1 MPTLLANLANL
12 QFVLFSRK
20 ADFQIHSQNLAQTIL
35 MKCFLQ
41 GAIFT
46 LFLLAFM
53 PAFANDFPNYQRPIN
68 PKDVT
73 IIRDK
78 WGTPH
83 IYGQTDADAAYG
95 LAYSLCESQ
104 FEGLQLTLIAGLGH
118 MGLVEGK
125 DGAKADFFQHAIGTD
140 SIVNA
145 RYDKAFS
152 EGFKHYLKAYAQGIN
167 DYAANHPDNIVL
179 ERIYPVGPKDIVKAH
194 FISLAFVTGAQD
206 PIQDIL
212 EGSYEEK
219 DKNGV
224 GSNAFAFNTHRTV
237 DSSTYLCI
245 DPHLPLKGDLTV
257 TEAHMVSDEGM
268 NMMGALPPGGVSVLM
283 GTNQNLGWAHTWNGL
298 DLVDVY
304 KLEMHPDKDLHYK
317 FDGEWLRLDERPV
330 KLKVNLWWFINIPVK
345 RTTYWS
351 KYGPTFQSDDGEF
364 YALRYGANQT
374 INYAEQW
381 YRMGKAKNLE
391 EFKDAMSMRAVP
403 RFNTVY
409 ADDKDNTFLIGYG
422 SIPDRDTSYDW
433 TGVVPGDT
441 FATLW
446 QELHTLDQMPQK
458 KNPDCGYLYNMNNT
472 PYNLTCDEEAMYC
485 PPHHETMG
493 YRLKNNNRS
502 RRFEELMNNCGEYV
516 SFSDMKRFKYDRS
529 YPQQSVFLESVE
541 PLLQVD
547 TSDYPEVSTLLHAMQ
562 NWDRRATLES
572 VPATYFLLTFNYIF
586 DKKGYDD
593 HAFFTGIDVSQELF
607 IDAVTYAKE
616 FLQKHY
622 NTTNVP
628 LKKVQRLIRGDK
640 NKPMPGFPD
649 ALAAAYSKPHK
660 NGQYKTFISSG
671 YTMFVEYTNDGASRI
686 ETVLPFG
693 TSNDPDSPH
702 FSDQMDLF
710 VNQQTKTMSLDL
722 DSVLHNA
729 ERLYHPYTNQKV
741 TKKQFQT
748 LKNQ

>member
-1 MPTLLANLANL
+1 MLTLLANLSN
-12 QFVLFSRK
+12 QQHVLIKSK
-20 ADFQIHSQNLAQTIL
+20 ADFCFPNQNIPASRL
-35 MKCFLQ
+35 MRNLVQ
-41 GAIFT
+41 GAISV
-46 LFLLAFM
+46 LFLLTFI
-53 PAFANDFPNYQRPIN
+53 PAFASDFPDYQRPIN
-68 PKDVT
+68 PKNTT

-104 FEGLQLTLIAGLGH
+104 FKGLQLTLIAGSGH

-145 RYDKAFS
+145 KYKNAFS
-152 EGFKHYLKAYAQGIN
+152 NSFKQYLKAYAQGIN
-167 DYAANHPDNIVL
+167 DYASNHQDNIVL
-179 ERIYPVGPKDIVKAH
+179 ERIYPITPKDIVKAH

-206 PIQDIL
+206 PVQDIL
-212 EGSYEEK
+212 NGSYEEE
-219 DKNGV
+219 NTGT
-224 GSNAFAFNTHRTV
+224 GSNAFAFNAHRTV

-257 TEAHMVSDEGM
+257 TEAHMVSNEGM
-268 NMMGALPPGGVSVLM
+268 NMMGALAPGGVSVLL
-283 GTNQNLGWAHTWNGL
+283 GTNENLGWAHTWNGL

-304 KLEMHPDKDLHYK
+304 KLDMHPEDDLRYK
-317 FDGEWLRLDERPV
+317 FDGEWHTLAKRPV
-330 KLKVNLWWFINIPVK
+330 KLKVNIWWFINIPVK

-351 KYGPTFQSDDGEF
+351 KYGPTFKSDDGEF
-364 YALRYGANQT
+364 YSLRYAANQN

-381 YRMGKAKNLE
+381 YRMGKASNLD

-409 ADDKDNTFLIGYG
+409 ADDQDNIFLIGYG

-441 FATLW
+441 SATLW
-446 QELHTLDQMPQK
+446 QDLHTLDNMPQK
-458 KNPDCGYLYNMNNT
+458 KNPECGYLYNMNNT
-472 PYNLTCDEEAMYC
+472 PYNLSCEEEAIYC
-485 PPHHETMG
+485 PSFHETMG

-516 SFSDMKRFKYDRS
+516 SFSDMKRFKYDRT
-529 YPQQSVFLESVE
+529 YPQQSVFLESVT
-541 PLLQVD
+541 PLLEVD
-547 TSDYPEVSTLLHAMQ
+547 TADYPNISQLINAMQ

-586 DKKGYDD
+586 NKKGYDD

-607 IDAVTYAKE
+607 IDAVTYAKD
-616 FLQKHY
+616 FLEEHY
-622 NTTNVP
+622 NTTDVP

-649 ALAAAYSKPHK
+649 ALAAAYTKPHK
-660 NGQYKTFISSG
+660 NGQYKTFVSSG
-671 YTMFVEYTNDGASRI
+671 YTMFVEYTSDGASRV
-686 ETVLPFG
+686 ESVLPFG
-693 TSNDPDSPH
+693 ISNDPDSPH

-710 VNQQTKTMSLDL
+710 VNQRTKSMSLDL
-722 DSVLHNA
+722 DTVLHNA
-729 ERLYHPYTNQKV
+729 ERLYHPYTDEEV

-748 LKNQ
+748 KRKK